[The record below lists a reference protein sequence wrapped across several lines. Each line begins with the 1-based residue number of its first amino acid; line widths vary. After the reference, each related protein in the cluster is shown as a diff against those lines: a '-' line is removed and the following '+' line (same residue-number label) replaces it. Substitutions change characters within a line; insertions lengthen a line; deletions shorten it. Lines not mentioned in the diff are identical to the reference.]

1 MAPSSRDRVRQMQ
14 QQQRAAAQRR
24 RRVAVALVVVVVLA
38 VVVGVGIAVQM
49 SRSEVSGGAVS
60 GDAVP
65 SGVVDRYAVPRGD
78 RSAPVTLTLY
88 EDFQCPVCRQVE
100 AIIGPTVD
108 RYVEN
113 GTVRVEYRPIA
124 FLDAASTTEYSSRAL
139 NAAACV
145 LDERGT
151 DAFVRMHDLL
161 FADQPPE
168 GTDGLS
174 DAQLTALAARAG
186 AGRETVAGCIDD
198 QRFASWAAAA
208 TEQAS
213 KDGVNATPTILVDG
227 KQLRLSGQESPATTL
242 REAVRAA
249 S

>member
-1 MAPSSRDRVRQMQ
+1 MASSSRDRVRQMQ
-14 QQQRAAAQRR
+14 QQQRAAARR
-24 RRVAVALVVVVVLA
+24 RRGVAMMLVIVVVLA

-49 SRSEVSGGAVS
+49 SRSEVSGGA

-78 RSAPVTLTLY
+78 GAAPVTLTLY

-100 AIIGPTVD
+100 SIIGPTVD
-108 RYVEN
+108 RFVES

-124 FLDAASTTEYSSRAL
+124 FLDEASTTEYSSRAL

-145 LDERGT
+145 LDERGAG
-151 DAFVRMHDLL
+151 AFVRMHGLL
-161 FADQPPE
+161 FSEQPPE
-168 GTDGLS
+168 GTAGLS
-174 DAQLTALAARAG
+174 NEQLVALAARAG
-186 AGRETVAGCIDD
+186 ANRAVAGSCIDD
-198 QRFASWAAAA
+198 ERFAGWVDAA

-227 KQLRLSGQESPATTL
+227 EQLQLSGSESPATTL
-242 REAVRAA
+242 RDAIR
-249 S
+249 SSR

>member
-1 MAPSSRDRVRQMQ
+1 MASSSRDRVRQMQ
-14 QQQRAAAQRR
+14 QQQRAAARR
-24 RRVAVALVVVVVLA
+24 RRGVAVALIVVVVLA
-38 VVVGVGIAVQM
+38 VVVGVGIAVQT
-49 SRSEVSGGAVS
+49 SRSEVSGGS

-65 SGVVDRYAVPRGD
+65 SGVADQYAVPRGD
-78 RSAPVTLTLY
+78 ASASVTLTLY

-108 RYVEN
+108 GFVED

-145 LDERGT
+145 LDERGAG
-151 DAFVRMHDLL
+151 AFVRMHDLL
-161 FADQPPE
+161 FDEQPPE
-168 GTDGLS
+168 GTAGLS
-174 DAQLTALAARAG
+174 NEQLAALAARAG
-186 AGRETVAGCIDD
+186 ANPEVVAECIDD
-198 QRFASWAAAA
+198 ERFAGWVDAA

-227 KQLRLSGQESPATTL
+227 EQLQLSGQESPATTL
-242 REAVRAA
+242 RDAIQAA
-249 S
+249 R

>member
-1 MAPSSRDRVRQMQ
+1 M
-14 QQQRAAAQRR
+14 
-24 RRVAVALVVVVVLA
+24 A
-38 VVVGVGIAVQM
+38 VVVGVGIAVQT
-49 SRSEVSGGAVS
+49 SRSDVSGAAR
-60 GDAVP
+60 DAVP
-65 SGVVDRYAVPRGD
+65 SGVVDQYAVPRGD

-100 AIIGPTVD
+100 AIVGPTVA
-108 RYVEN
+108 RFAES

-151 DAFVRMHDLL
+151 GAFVRMHDLL
-161 FADQPPE
+161 FAQQPPE
-168 GTDGLS
+168 GTAGLS
-174 DAQLTALAARAG
+174 DEQLGALAARAG
-186 AGRETVAGCIDD
+186 AKSEAVGGCIDD
-198 QRFASWAAAA
+198 ERFAGRVDAA

-227 KQLRLSGQESPATTL
+227 EQLQLSGEESPATTL
-242 REAVRAA
+242 RDAIQAA
-249 S
+249 R

>member
-1 MAPSSRDRVRQMQ
+1 VASSSRDRIRQMQ
-14 QQQRAAAQRR
+14 QQQRAAARR
-24 RRVAVALVVVVVLA
+24 RRGVAVALVVVVVLA

-49 SRSEVSGGAVS
+49 SRSDVSGGA
-60 GDAVP
+60 GDVAP

-78 RSAPVTLTLY
+78 GSAPVTLTLY

-108 RYVEN
+108 GFVES

-145 LDERGT
+145 LDERGAG
-151 DAFVRMHDLL
+151 AFLRMHDLL
-161 FADQPPE
+161 FSEQPPE
-168 GTDGLS
+168 GTAGLS
-174 DAQLTALAARAG
+174 DEQLAALAARAG
-186 AGRETVAGCIDD
+186 ANRAVVGRCIDD
-198 QRFASWAAAA
+198 ARFAGWVDAA

-227 KQLRLSGQESPATTL
+227 EQLQLSGQESPATTL
-242 REAVRAA
+242 RDAIQAA
-249 S
+249 R

>member
-1 MAPSSRDRVRQMQ
+1 MASSSRDRVRQMQ
-14 QQQRAAAQRR
+14 QQQRAAARR
-24 RRVAVALVVVVVLA
+24 RRGVVVALVVVVVLA

-49 SRSEVSGGAVS
+49 SRSDVSGGA
-60 GDAVP
+60 GDAAP

-78 RSAPVTLTLY
+78 AAAPVTLTLY

-108 RYVEN
+108 RFVDN

-124 FLDAASTTEYSSRAL
+124 FLDAASTTAYSSRAL

-151 DAFVRMHDLL
+151 GAFVRMHGLL
-161 FADQPPE
+161 FDEQPAE
-168 GTDGLS
+168 GTAGLS
-174 DAQLTALAARAG
+174 DDQLTTLAARAG
-186 AGRETVAGCIDD
+186 ADREAVSGCIDD
-198 QRFASWAAAA
+198 ERFAGWVDAA
-208 TEQAS
+208 TERAS

-227 KQLRLSGQESPATTL
+227 EQLQLGGQESPATTL
-242 REAVRAA
+242 RDAIQTAR
-249 S
+249 

>member
-14 QQQRAAAQRR
+14 QQQRAAARR
-24 RRVAVALVVVVVLA
+24 RRGVTVALVVVVVLA

-49 SRSEVSGGAVS
+49 SRSDVPGGPVS
-60 GDAVP
+60 GDAAP
-65 SGVVDRYAVPRGD
+65 TGVVDRYAVPRGD
-78 RSAPVTLTLY
+78 GSAPVTLTIY
-88 EDFQCPVCRQVE
+88 EDFQCPACRSVE
-100 AIIGPTVD
+100 AVLGPAID
-108 RYVEN
+108 RYVESR
-113 GTVRVEYRPIA
+113 TVQVEYRPIA
-124 FLDAASTTEYSSRAL
+124 FLDDASTTAYSSRAL

-161 FADQPPE
+161 FAEQPPE
-168 GTDGLS
+168 GTAGLS
-174 DAQLTALAARAG
+174 DTQLTELAVRAG
-186 AGRETVAGCIDD
+186 SAREAVAGCIDD
-198 QRFASWAAAA
+198 ERFASWAGAA

-227 KQLRLSGQESPATTL
+227 EQLQLSGGENPVTTL

-249 S
+249 G